1 MEPSVLS
8 RSRMMGK
15 KTVNSRRIMAAVMV
29 IVMLAALTGCVGKE
43 DTQTRK
49 KNKVVEIPMILTVDS
64 STGNKNEE
72 EVVERFNRAYKGK
85 YHIDVDWVME
95 TEEEYRKNLKRMNV
109 TDELPAIITD
119 LRMLPS
125 FYQMM
130 IKKGR
135 IEDLTPYINEDQ
147 EWKDMIEPSVME
159 SVREEDG
166 KIYLGPVSTAAFAC
180 SGVFW
185 NRELF
190 EQAGISRFPE
200 TWEEFW
206 ECCEKLKAAGIT
218 PLALHTEGTAWAAML
233 LATAEVA
240 GSEEGAAF
248 MKQLYPD
255 TYQNEPGL
263 EIAGTLKKLFQYTTQ
278 DALHNDFDVAHDN
291 FVAGNAAMIPNG
303 YWMIDQI
310 PEEMQK
316 KVCFSTFPENKL
328 IGSPETFGW
337 AVVSTYSE
345 KVKKGAVE
353 FLKFRTKLNKEQKE
367 ELLNSRTR
375 QEGTLLDDYLK
386 AYTGNPQIVPNY
398 QVKWNSLLQED
409 VLGEC
414 LAELAKEY
422 TKETGVDVTVLT
434 AASGEY
440 EKTLKSE
447 MAKSNAP
454 TLFQVNGPVGLASWK
469 DYCYDLKDSDV
480 AKQLTSDDFALMD
493 GDKMS
498 GIAYVIESYGIIYN
512 KELLKKAGYSAD
524 DITNFDSFK
533 KVVEDITANKD
544 KLGFSAFTSAGM
556 DGSSDWR
563 FKTHLANLPIYYEY
577 KDEGIDNTDAIK
589 GTYLDNYRQIWD
601 LYINNA
607 TCKPTELSTK
617 TADDATADFVTGDA
631 VFYQNGTWEYNNIK
645 DVGDDNLGILPIYI
659 GVEGEED
666 QGICTGTENYWCV
679 NSKASEDD
687 IQATLDF
694 MNWCVTSDDGVKA
707 MCKDMGFTIPFKKNL
722 KSDNVL
728 VNEANKYTEDG
739 KTPVSWNFSTMP
751 SEEWKNGV
759 GSALTSYAADPT
771 DANWAKVTTAVVDG
785 WAKEAAAAK

>member
-8 RSRMMGK
+8 RSRMTGK

-206 ECCEKLKAAGIT
+206 KCCEKLKAAGIT

-278 DALHNDFDVAHDN
+278 DALHND
-291 FVAGNAAMIPNG
+291 
-303 YWMIDQI
+303 
-310 PEEMQK
+310 
-316 KVCFSTFPENKL
+316 L
-328 IGSPETFGW
+328 
-337 AVVSTYSE
+337 
-345 KVKKGAVE
+345 
-353 FLKFRTKLNKEQKE
+353 FRTKLNKEQKE

-398 QVKWNSLLQED
+398 QVKWNSLLQEN

-414 LAELAKEY
+414 LAELVQGKITEQEFTQAE
-422 TKETGVDVTVLT
+422 D
-434 AASGEY
+434 
-440 EKTLKSE
+440 
-447 MAKSNAP
+447 
-454 TLFQVNGPVGLASWK
+454 
-469 DYCYDLKDSDV
+469 
-480 AKQLTSDDFALMD
+480 
-493 GDKMS
+493 
-498 GIAYVIESYGIIYN
+498 ESI
-512 KELLKKAGYSAD
+512 
-524 DITNFDSFK
+524 
-533 KVVEDITANKD
+533 
-544 KLGFSAFTSAGM
+544 
-556 DGSSDWR
+556 
-563 FKTHLANLPIYYEY
+563 
-577 KDEGIDNTDAIK
+577 
-589 GTYLDNYRQIWD
+589 RQ
-601 LYINNA
+601 
-607 TCKPTELSTK
+607 
-617 TADDATADFVTGDA
+617 F
-631 VFYQNGTWEYNNIK
+631 
-645 DVGDDNLGILPIYI
+645 
-659 GVEGEED
+659 EEE
-666 QGICTGTENYWCV
+666 Q
-679 NSKASEDD
+679 
-687 IQATLDF
+687 
-694 MNWCVTSDDGVKA
+694 
-707 MCKDMGFTIPFKKNL
+707 
-722 KSDNVL
+722 
-728 VNEANKYTEDG
+728 
-739 KTPVSWNFSTMP
+739 
-751 SEEWKNGV
+751 
-759 GSALTSYAADPT
+759 
-771 DANWAKVTTAVVDG
+771 
-785 WAKEAAAAK
+785 

>member
-64 STGNKNEE
+64 STGNKREE

-147 EWKDMIEPSVME
+147 EWKDMIEPS
-159 SVREEDG
+159 
-166 KIYLGPVSTAAFAC
+166 
-180 SGVFW
+180 
-185 NRELF
+185 
-190 EQAGISRFPE
+190 GISRFPE

-206 ECCEKLKAAGIT
+206 KCCEKLKAAGIT

-255 TYQNEPGL
+255 TYQNKPGL

-278 DALHNDFDVAHDN
+278 DALHNDFDVAYDN

-414 LAELAKEY
+414 LAELVQGKITEQEFTQAE
-422 TKETGVDVTVLT
+422 D
-434 AASGEY
+434 
-440 EKTLKSE
+440 
-447 MAKSNAP
+447 
-454 TLFQVNGPVGLASWK
+454 
-469 DYCYDLKDSDV
+469 
-480 AKQLTSDDFALMD
+480 
-493 GDKMS
+493 
-498 GIAYVIESYGIIYN
+498 ESI
-512 KELLKKAGYSAD
+512 
-524 DITNFDSFK
+524 
-533 KVVEDITANKD
+533 
-544 KLGFSAFTSAGM
+544 
-556 DGSSDWR
+556 
-563 FKTHLANLPIYYEY
+563 
-577 KDEGIDNTDAIK
+577 
-589 GTYLDNYRQIWD
+589 RQ
-601 LYINNA
+601 
-607 TCKPTELSTK
+607 
-617 TADDATADFVTGDA
+617 F
-631 VFYQNGTWEYNNIK
+631 
-645 DVGDDNLGILPIYI
+645 
-659 GVEGEED
+659 EEE
-666 QGICTGTENYWCV
+666 Q
-679 NSKASEDD
+679 
-687 IQATLDF
+687 
-694 MNWCVTSDDGVKA
+694 
-707 MCKDMGFTIPFKKNL
+707 
-722 KSDNVL
+722 
-728 VNEANKYTEDG
+728 
-739 KTPVSWNFSTMP
+739 
-751 SEEWKNGV
+751 
-759 GSALTSYAADPT
+759 
-771 DANWAKVTTAVVDG
+771 
-785 WAKEAAAAK
+785 